1 MYEESKVWIDNWLS
15 RKKINVSE
23 IEKQYLP
30 LKILDSIMSIVY
42 INRFEL
48 QHNHITT
55 LLKMGGNYPKDP
67 NDSPQRTLVRYK
79 LGLDYLVQQN
89 LMIRDEKTF
98 TLTYSGTIKHLS
110 GGFVQEIYDKMYDQK
125 IQRRFWKMPIYAFVA
140 SLIAILISLVSL
152 IISK

>member
-1 MYEESKVWIDNWLS
+1 MYEGSKVWIDNWLS
-15 RKKINVSE
+15 RKKINMSE

-48 QHNHITT
+48 QDNHITT

-67 NDSPQRTLVRYK
+67 NDSTQRTLARYQ
-79 LGLDYLVQQN
+79 LGMDYLVQQN
-89 LMIRDEKTF
+89 LMIHDEKTF
-98 TLTYSGTIKHLS
+98 NLTYAGTIKHLS
-110 GGFVQEIYDKMYDQK
+110 GGFVQEIYDKKYDQK

-140 SLIAILISLVSL
+140 SLIAIVISLVSL
-152 IISK
+152 ILTK